1 MLSKA
6 SIQKLRGYSRK
17 KQRQEEGR
25 LLVEGWRT
33 LQSVLEAGIPLEWL
47 LVAEGGEGA
56 SGPPGLVERLVKRA
70 LRMDRVPR
78 TQMEQLAHSVTPA
91 DLAAVVAWSPLGP
104 DGLLQVLRGPVHR
117 TGSGIE
123 SRRLVV
129 VADGLSDPGNLGT
142 IIRTADWF
150 GADAVFAG
158 RGSVEVTNPK
168 VVQSTM
174 GSLFQMPVGVGDST
188 VEFLESLAAVGFR
201 RISLEL
207 DGAADLREV
216 VWPEKVVLV
225 VGNEAHGVAAETSAR
240 VDQRVMIPRFGKAE
254 SLNAAAAVA
263 VVLGRIVLG

>member
-1 MLSKA
+1 M
-6 SIQKLRGYSRK
+6 
-17 KQRQEEGR
+17 
-25 LLVEGWRT
+25 
-33 LQSVLEAGIPLEWL
+33 
-47 LVAEGGEGA
+47 
-56 SGPPGLVERLVKRA
+56 
-70 LRMDRVPR
+70 
-78 TQMEQLAHSVTPA
+78 
-91 DLAAVVAWSPLGP
+91 
-104 DGLLQVLRGPVHR
+104 
-117 TGSGIE
+117 
-123 SRRLVV
+123 
-129 VADGLSDPGNLGT
+129 
-142 IIRTADWF
+142 
-150 GADAVFAG
+150 
-158 RGSVEVTNPK
+158 TNPK

-188 VEFLESLAAVGFR
+188 VEFLESLAAVGIH